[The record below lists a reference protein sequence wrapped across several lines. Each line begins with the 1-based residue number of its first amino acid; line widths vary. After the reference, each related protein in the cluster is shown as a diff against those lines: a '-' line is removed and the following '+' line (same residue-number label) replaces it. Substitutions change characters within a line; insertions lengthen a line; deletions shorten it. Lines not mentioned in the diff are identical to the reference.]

1 MTEWDPLR
9 EAREVYAR
17 GGNVMAHF
25 RAADRHGRNSSDA
38 VLVSY
43 DLQSGTYRSAL
54 DDADYRARSERYAR
68 AILRDLDPLDFDS
81 MLDAGTGEATT
92 LMPVLAGLR
101 TMPTRV
107 AAFDL
112 AWSRVAHAREHAR
125 GFPTAMPTFFTA
137 SLFEMPVVDG
147 AFDLVFTSHALEPN
161 GGRERA
167 GLAELAR
174 ASRRWVA
181 LFEPSY
187 ELGGEDTRR
196 HIEAHGYVRGLREA
210 AESLGLTVVRHH
222 LLPERISPVNETA
235 VLVLKVQTEGPAPGR
250 WLACPRCG
258 RELRDVKGHLFC
270 GAEGLVYPI
279 LDGIPCL
286 DQRNAVLASA
296 FGDAP

>member
-1 MTEWDPLR
+1 
-9 EAREVYAR
+9 
-17 GGNVMAHF
+17 MAHF

-54 DDADYRARSERYAR
+54 EDADYRARSERYAH
-68 AILRDLDPLDFDS
+68 AIVRELDPLDFDS

-92 LMPVLAGLR
+92 LMTVLAGLR
-101 TMPTRV
+101 TMPARV

-112 AWSRVAHAREHAR
+112 AWSRVAHAREHAL
-125 GFPTAMPTFFTA
+125 GFPTATPTFFTA

-174 ASRRWVA
+174 ASRRWVV

-187 ELGGEDTRR
+187 ELGGEDTRC
-196 HIEAHGYVRGLREA
+196 HVKAHGYVRGLREA
-210 AESLGLTVVRHH
+210 AESLGLTVLRHD
-222 LLPERISPVNETA
+222 LLPESISPVNETA
-235 VLVLKVQTEGPAPGR
+235 VLVLKAPSEARPRGR
-250 WLACPRCG
+250 WLACPHCR
-258 RELRDVKGHLFC
+258 RELREVKGHLFC
-270 GAEGLVYPI
+270 AAEGLVFPI

-286 DQRNAVLASA
+286 DQRNAVVASA
-296 FGDAP
+296 FGDALGAT